1 MTQKI
6 LVDWERCGFL
16 HRYVFLA
23 QLTAGVHTVCVVE
36 AYGDHGGWSRHVLG
50 IDVPSLELTQ
60 PLKIGLLK
68 RKVVFQPSRYYVS
81 FRECSFAAFDHIGMI
96 LRDAARMRN
105 NLSQMRP
112 KNILSLP
119 LLAKRTVK
127 IFNPKKSKDSPESFD
142 RMCDKHKRR
151 TPEIVLNDLNE
162 YAICIHVRIFF

>member
-1 MTQKI
+1 
-6 LVDWERCGFL
+6 
-16 HRYVFLA
+16 
-23 QLTAGVHTVCVVE
+23 
-36 AYGDHGGWSRHVLG
+36 
-50 IDVPSLELTQ
+50 
-60 PLKIGLLK
+60 
-68 RKVVFQPSRYYVS
+68 
-81 FRECSFAAFDHIGMI
+81 MI

-105 NLSQMRP
+105 ILSQMRP

-162 YAICIHVRIFF
+162 YAICIHVRIFFIYRSRQKMDLCICMIFWVVYSDVR